1 MRFLIFFLIYYDIIN
16 IGGIMEIGHSK
27 TTDMVLRYI
36 SDEKKQEME
45 DFISEI
51 FFEKFLEIK
60 NNEQLKSVFKDN
72 LYEFLNSVTQDEL
85 LDLRTYTGYNFKNIN
100 AILRNNWAYEENGL
114 LTEEQKRKFLIL
126 SQKIS
131 EIIKKF
137 PRLPYN
143 FITYR
148 GTTLSSFSK
157 YGISNINDLQSLK
170 GNYMYEEGFTST
182 SVIEDTCYFN
192 KQLETGLNYNIKL
205 KYLVSSEYDEGVL
218 LQNNDMSYSTNQ
230 NEYLI
235 NKGSLSKVIDV
246 NVDKELNQAELTLVI
261 VPRKKWDIVKENENK
276 VR

>member
-16 IGGIMEIGHSK
+16 IGGIMGIGHSK

-100 AILRNNWAYEENGL
+100 AILRNNWTYEENGL

-137 PRLPYN
+137 PKLPYN

-205 KYLVSSEYDEGVL
+205 KYLVSDEYDEGVL
-218 LQNNDMSYSTNQ
+218 LQNSDMSYSTNQ

-235 NKGSLSKVIDV
+235 NKGSLSKVVDVKID
-246 NVDKELNQAELTLVI
+246 NELNQAELTLVI